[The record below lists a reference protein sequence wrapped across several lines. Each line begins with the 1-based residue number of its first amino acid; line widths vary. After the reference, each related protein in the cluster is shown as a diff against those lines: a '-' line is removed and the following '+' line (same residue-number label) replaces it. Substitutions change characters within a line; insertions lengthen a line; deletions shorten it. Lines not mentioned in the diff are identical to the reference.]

1 MHKIVSVLIYI
12 TSNVSLAAQWKDKC
26 LTINLKVFGICVL
39 TRGDLIHVSLCEFQM
54 IYKILFLFFHA
65 IAAVPNKDIL
75 IGKFPKDF
83 GWGACSSSYQT
94 EGAWDEDGKKCISY
108 KRCIL

>member
-1 MHKIVSVLIYI
+1 MHKIVSILIYI

-54 IYKILFLFFHA
+54 IYKILFLCFHA
-65 IAAVPNKDIL
+65 IAAVHNKDFL